1 MAKSE
6 LLKISG
12 VGPKAAK
19 TLEDCGYNTIEKLAK
34 ATSDELSQ
42 LPGIGKSIAEK
53 IVASAKEF
61 KPTAKVPTAKKPVTK
76 VPTAK
81 KPVTKVPT
89 AKKPTA
95 KKPVTK
101 VLTAKKPTAKKPV
114 TKVLTA
120 KKPAAKKPIAESKD
134 KVIPK
139 PKIPKATPKV
149 VVKKTDP
156 RPSVRQPVAKA
167 PVKKPVV
174 VKTTVSEATRKAIEQ
189 GPHTFTIKKKRT
201 KKSKPKRLAKIST
214 TFGVV
219 TRILH
224 DGPGKSKNRSVIMK
238 LFETEI
244 PLAKYLGRRVK
255 INFPNSDKHLIGTI
269 TRLHGKSSSLDKT
282 VVVRFSRGVSPHMLN
297 AKGTFL

>member
-1 MAKSE
+1 MAESE
-6 LLKISG
+6 LLKLSG

-101 VLTAKKPTAKKPV
+101 VLTS
-114 TKVLTA
+114 

-189 GPHTFTIKKKRT
+189 GTHTFTIKKKRT

-255 INFPNSDKHLIGTI
+255 INFPNSDKPLIGTI